1 LRLEII
7 RTSTVPDGN
16 KPGMNDGDQN
26 NIMKL
31 AEALSIRGGIQKD
44 LAWIKEQFSKISRVP
59 EGSKPPSEPAKPAAD
74 R

>member
-1 LRLEII
+1 
-7 RTSTVPDGN
+7 
-16 KPGMNDGDQN
+16 MNDGDQN